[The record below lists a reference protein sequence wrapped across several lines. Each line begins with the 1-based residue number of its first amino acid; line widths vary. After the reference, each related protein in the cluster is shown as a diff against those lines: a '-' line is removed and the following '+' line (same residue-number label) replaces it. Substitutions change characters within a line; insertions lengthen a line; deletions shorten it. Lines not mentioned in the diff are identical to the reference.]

1 LPISFFLRDNS
12 TLIMPVILSVRG
24 MRDLLP
30 EDTAHWQAVETTAA
44 ACFARYG
51 YAEIR
56 TPMVERTALFC
67 RQLGEHTDVVQ
78 KEMYSF
84 IDAGGEELSLRPE
97 ATVPTVRAL
106 VENGLRRGGLER
118 VWYGGPMFR
127 RERPQKGRYRQ
138 FWQLGAEAVGVA
150 DPVIDAEQIIMLAQL
165 WNDMGVQDKLCL
177 VVNNLGTADERAHH
191 REKLRTHFRHH
202 ESQLDDAARARID
215 GNPLRIL
222 DSKNKSVQEVVNT
235 APLLANEL
243 GTASQQHVAS
253 VKNMITGAGIDFVED
268 TTLVR
273 GLDYYNL
280 TVFEWVLKDDSR
292 RQSTLC
298 GGGRYDG
305 LSEQIG
311 GPALPGCGFA
321 LGLDRLAALVDK
333 ASHPAPTCYLV
344 TTGGSDSYCTTVAE
358 QLRKNVLSVWRHVGG
373 GNLARQ
379 LKKADAMN
387 TALAVIVG
395 TDEESAGEVTLKRL
409 CDGEQQQV
417 LTSRVAETAAMMMIQ
432 TG

>member
-1 LPISFFLRDNS
+1 MAGIAGLTRKLAVYLPEESLKDIDAAYRYSEKAHFGQLRASGRPYIQHPLTVAD
-12 TLIMPVILSVRG
+12 ILADWRFDAQSIIAA
-24 MRDLLP
+24 LLHDVV
-30 EDTAHWQAVETTAA
+30 EDTAVSLKQVREAFGGTVAHLVD
-44 ACFARYG
+44 G
-51 YAEIR
+51 LSKI
-56 TPMVERTALFC
+56 ERIEGID
-67 RQLGEHTDVVQ
+67 RRVQ
-78 KEMYSF
+78 E
-84 IDAGGEELSLRPE
+84 
-97 ATVPTVRAL
+97 
-106 VENGLRRGGLER
+106 
-118 VWYGGPMFR
+118 
-127 RERPQKGRYRQ
+127 
-138 FWQLGAEAVGVA
+138 
-150 DPVIDAEQIIMLAQL
+150 AEQIIMLAQL

-358 QLRKNVLSVWRHVGG
+358 QLRKNGLSVWRHVGG